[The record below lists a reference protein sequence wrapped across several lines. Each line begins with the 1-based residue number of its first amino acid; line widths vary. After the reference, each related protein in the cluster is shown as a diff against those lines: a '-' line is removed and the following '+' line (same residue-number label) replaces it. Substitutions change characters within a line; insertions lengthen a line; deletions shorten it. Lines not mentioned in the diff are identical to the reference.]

1 MSIFDDIQKEV
12 EKRAVGE
19 LLPRLFEIEK
29 DRHAKRGF
37 REGCD
42 CTYCQAKRVATS
54 ELSYL
59 GATVVARKVGEL
71 ARYSDFGSVDSWE
84 LSRYARNII
93 RDSLRAKNRAILREK
108 FNDR

>member
-1 MSIFDDIQKEV
+1 MSIFDDIKKEV

-29 DRHAKRGF
+29 SRHAKHGF

-42 CTYCQAKRVATS
+42 CSYCVAKRQATS
-54 ELSYL
+54 DIAHL
-59 GATVVARKVGEL
+59 GSTRVAMKVGEL
-71 ARYSDFGSVDSWE
+71 ARQTEYRSLDSWE
-84 LSRYARNII
+84 LTDYARRIL